1 MRKGRLKQPAQLIE
15 RLLHE
20 RGTVLGHR
28 QCLVDAMQNGSVVRW
43 QLQLDCRLLDQIR
56 LSLPGP
62 MRPLAG
68 YPLGA
73 GTRCGRIERQQ
84 ARQEL
89 FFVGRAPRSTSR

>member
-1 MRKGRLKQPAQLIE
+1 
-15 RLLHE
+15 
-20 RGTVLGHR
+20 
-28 QCLVDAMQNGSVVRW
+28 
-43 QLQLDCRLLDQIR
+43 
-56 LSLPGP
+56 

-89 FFVGRAPRSTSR
+89 FFVGRAPRSTSRWSKRRLITRTP